1 MLWSSER
8 RKFLRR
14 FCTALFL
21 STLHLFGPANGD
33 HQGKKKREKIL
44 RKERWHTPYLMG
56 GTGIGE
62 PGKAIKNPEVALAQ
76 TISYGGTE
84 ISDPDEPIGL
94 HSFLKQIITSFL

>member
-33 HQGKKKREKIL
+33 HQGKKKREKNSPEGAVAHAIS
-44 RKERWHTPYLMG
+44 YG

-62 PGKAIKNPEVALAQ
+62 PGKAIKNPEVALAH
-76 TISYGGTE
+76 TIYYGG
-84 ISDPDEPIGL
+84 
-94 HSFLKQIITSFL
+94 HRNK